1 MSRECDTCPEY
12 KDYHCEKWCKVI
24 RQTIADMEEDW
35 IPINWIED
43 WLSDRSSCLERT
55 ASEISIKQMIADW
68 QAEQEKQNESD

>member
-24 RQTIADMEEDW
+24 RQTIADMKEDW

-43 WLSDRSSCLERT
+43 WLDKYPTMSDSTKYIVRWMV
-55 ASEISIKQMIADW
+55 KDW
-68 QAEQEKQNESD
+68 QKEQEKKNGTD